1 MQIGIEWVCYKQ
13 QCATSMD
20 LKSSHKRK
28 SAQFGRS
35 KEEGKRKRSA
45 GPCHSFIN
53 HLGELIEQ
61 MDAWNEMKLGLA
73 RADAAAFIPFL
84 AVKGYN
90 WNFAPNGKT
99 ILEEACEC
107 LSGEKLAMLSAAGA
121 DFGQEDDDGKWP
133 LYALS
138 LDAGKLSA
146 LVGSIA
152 KLSPEQRL
160 AMAQAAVQSGQDV
173 CLQILL
179 ENGLGGELGEQ
190 SALEA
195 YAEDEGRYET
205 AELIRAFV
213 CAKELERESAAQER
227 SEPADLCQ
235 VRPRE
240 RYRDSQENG
249 ACKCEIKIK
258 RRFRLE
264 K

>member
-1 MQIGIEWVCYKQ
+1 MQMGIEWRCYKQ

-20 LKSSHKRK
+20 SKSTHKRK

-73 RADAAAFIPFL
+73 RSDAGAFMPYL

-107 LSGEKLAMLSAAGA
+107 LGGEKLAMLSAAGA

-133 LYALS
+133 LYAVC
-138 LDAGKLSA
+138 LDADKLSRLGA
-146 LVGSIA
+146 CIA
-152 KLSPEQRL
+152 GLRPEQRL
-160 AMAQAAVQSGQDV
+160 AMAQAAVRAGQDV
-173 CLQILL
+173 CLQIIL

-195 YAEDEGRYET
+195 FAEDEGRYET

-213 CAKELERESAAQER
+213 CAKELERESAVHEQC
-227 SEPADLCQ
+227 EPAGFGA
-235 VRPRE
+235 VRFQGRGQD
-240 RYRDSQENG
+240 RQESG
-249 ACKCEIKIK
+249 ASKCEIKIK